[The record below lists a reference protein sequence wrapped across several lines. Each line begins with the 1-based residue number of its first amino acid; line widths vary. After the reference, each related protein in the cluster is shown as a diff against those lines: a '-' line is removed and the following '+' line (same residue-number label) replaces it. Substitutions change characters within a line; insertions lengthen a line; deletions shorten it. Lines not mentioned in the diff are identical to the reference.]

1 MEELF
6 YVLRKPLLVR
16 GNLALFAG
24 VRCEGLVPVALAV
37 DVHYADDI
45 NEAILVNGECRVL
58 AYSYQE
64 VRA

>member
-24 VRCEGLVPVALAV
+24 VRDDGTAVALAV

-45 NEAILVNGECRVL
+45 NDAILVNGECRVL
-58 AYSYQE
+58 AFSYQE